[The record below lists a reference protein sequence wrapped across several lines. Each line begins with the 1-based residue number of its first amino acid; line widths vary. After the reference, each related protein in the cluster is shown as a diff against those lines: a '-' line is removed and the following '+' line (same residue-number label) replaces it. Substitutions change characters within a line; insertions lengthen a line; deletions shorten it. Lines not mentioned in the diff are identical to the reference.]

1 MSLAL
6 RLAMDTFISAIQILL
21 AVVFGAAGAMKLL
34 RTTGQVEHNPQF
46 SGMQVKL
53 LGVAEVLGAIG
64 LVVPAAT
71 GIAPYL
77 TRVAA
82 ACLATLMGGAVA
94 TLAVSR
100 KSALLPTL
108 VALLLIAVATV
119 R

>member
-1 MSLAL
+1 MS
-6 RLAMDTFISAIQILL
+6 TFMFAIQILL
-21 AVVFGAAGAMKLL
+21 ALVFGAAGAMKLV
-34 RTTGQVEHNPQF
+34 RTNEQVEHNPQL
-46 SGMQVKL
+46 SKAEVRL

-71 GIAPYL
+71 GIAPYM

-94 TLAVSR
+94 TLAMSR
-100 KSALLPTL
+100 KSAIFPTV
-108 VALLLIAVATV
+108 VAFLLIVVATI